1 MRCLPCG
8 TEMRLLG
15 VAPYQAM
22 VKTRELHT
30 FECPNCKRTERRLVL
45 AHIIGSFRSERMQL
59 DSVTP
64 APVTPAM
71 HKIVVGSRNGW
82 TWMIRAFRHCIFSA
96 SVLME
101 KGLVAARNA
110 WAQAI
115 VAFCPSASAGV
126 AKSADA
132 PVPTSSKYDMVGGLK
147 IVDALRSI
155 VSPKLLALAEEM
167 ISGPRRDG
175 ILVGAAFALLI
186 LAVLLNFVTHDRNV
200 AAVPMGASHVMT
212 GLDTSIFGFL
222 SSSERVRGRR
232 LLTQRGSERVHPSR
246 GWCLTLW
253 LRSIP
258 PIARSQR
265 RSGISW

>member
-82 TWMIRAFRHCIFSA
+82 TWMIRAFRHCIISA

-126 AKSADA
+126 AKSVDA
-132 PVPTSSKYDMVGGLK
+132 PVPTSSKFDMVGGLK

-186 LAVLLNFVTHDRNV
+186 LAVLLNFVSSSPDGSVARYDR
-200 AAVPMGASHVMT
+200 
-212 GLDTSIFGFL
+212 LDTSIFGFL
-222 SSSERVRGRR
+222 SSSERG
-232 LLTQRGSERVHPSR
+232 G
-246 GWCLTLW
+246 GADC
-253 LRSIP
+253 
-258 PIARSQR
+258 
-265 RSGISW
+265 